1 MKDTCIRKQLLT
13 EICWTWQNRMQ
24 WLAVKRKLQQWDT
37 ESVLTGYTFVHS
49 RRRTKRNF
57 LANTKARGH
66 YSRRSKQISENG
78 MYMECS
84 AVCLSCP
91 MWWNFLISLLY
102 LNTGFQQIAYQFYMK
117 ILLSKKTFFVLHDL
131 DKRPKITSY
140 IIRGG
145 IAFLFRMS
153 SEFYAREVKIVI
165 ERVIRIEICFNTNKL
180 FNIACILPSTNLP
193 YEEYKRVMQDVVD
206 L

>member
-1 MKDTCIRKQLLT
+1 
-13 EICWTWQNRMQ
+13 MQ

-84 AVCLSCP
+84 AVCLSCS
-91 MWWNFLISLLY
+91 MWWNFLTSLLY

-145 IAFLFRMS
+145 IAFLFQLS
-153 SEFYAREVKIVI
+153 NEFYAREVKIVN
-165 ERVIRIEICFNTNKL
+165 ERVIGIEICFNTNKL
-180 FNIACILPSTNLP
+180 FNIRCILPLTNLP